1 MSEIRVAHTADLDAA
16 TLGQARALLFEVFTG
31 DDAMTDEDWEHCV
44 GGMHALAY
52 DEGELVG
59 HASVVMRRLLH
70 GDRALRAG
78 YVEGVAVRE
87 DRRGRGH
94 GAGMMAELER
104 IIRGAYDLGA
114 LGATEV
120 AVPFYRGRGWRPWR
134 GETWAL
140 TATGPVRNPGRG
152 RMDLRAPG
160 RGRGGP
166 GRKPHLRDAAGRGLV
181 GRSRRQ
187 SSGSNSCAT
196 ASS

>member
-1 MSEIRVAHTADLDAA
+1 MSGIRVAHTADLDAT
-16 TLGQARALLFEVFTG
+16 TLEQARSLLFQVFTG

-140 TATGPVRNPGRG
+140 TTTGPVPNPGRG
-152 RMDLRAPG
+152 RWVYVLPAAAAA
-160 RGRGGP
+160 GP
-166 GRKPHLRDAAGRGLV
+166 GRKPHLRDPAGRGLV

-187 SSGSNSCAT
+187 SSGSSSWAT

>member
-52 DEGELVG
+52 YEGELVG

-78 YVEGVAVRE
+78 YVEGVAVRQ
-87 DRRGRGH
+87 DRQHRGH

-120 AVPFYRGRGWRPWR
+120 AVPFYRGRGWQPWQ
-134 GETWAL
+134 GPLWAL
-140 TATGPVRNPGRG
+140 TPRGVVRTSEEDGWVYVLSTGEEL
-152 RMDLRAPG
+152 DLTLP
-160 RGRGGP
+160 
-166 GRKPHLRDAAGRGLV
+166 LTCDWRDGDV
-181 GRSRRQ
+181 W
-187 SSGSNSCAT
+187 
-196 ASS
+196 

>member
-1 MSEIRVAHTADLDAA
+1 
-16 TLGQARALLFEVFTG
+16 
-31 DDAMTDEDWEHCV
+31 
-44 GGMHALAY
+44 
-52 DEGELVG
+52 
-59 HASVVMRRLLH
+59 MRRLLH

-87 DRRGRGH
+87 DRQGRGH

-140 TATGPVRNPGRG
+140 TATGPVRTPEEDGWIYVLPAAAALDLGGSLICGIRPGE
-152 RMDLRAPG
+152 AW
-160 RGRGGP
+160 
-166 GRKPHLRDAAGRGLV
+166 
-181 GRSRRQ
+181 
-187 SSGSNSCAT
+187 
-196 ASS
+196 

>member
-1 MSEIRVAHTADLDAA
+1 MGGIRVAHTADLDTT
-16 TLGQARALLFEVFTG
+16 TLEQARALLFEVFTG

-87 DRRGRGH
+87 DRQGRGH

-104 IIRGAYDLGA
+104 IIRGAYDLGRWGRPRWPCRSTA
-114 LGATEV
+114 AGA
-120 AVPFYRGRGWRPWR
+120 G
-134 GETWAL
+134 
-140 TATGPVRNPGRG
+140 
-152 RMDLRAPG
+152 D
-160 RGRGGP
+160 RGGGRP
-166 GRKPHLRDAAGRGLV
+166 GP
-181 GRSRRQ
+181 
-187 SSGSNSCAT
+187 
-196 ASS
+196 

>member
-1 MSEIRVAHTADLDAA
+1 MTEIRVAHTADLDAP
-16 TLGQARALLFEVFTG
+16 TLEQARSLLFEVFTG

-52 DEGELVG
+52 DDGELVG

-87 DRRGRGH
+87 DRQGRGH

-104 IIRGAYDLGA
+104 IIRRAYDLGA
-114 LGATEV
+114 LGATEA
-120 AVPFYRGRGWRPWR
+120 AVPFYRGRGWQPWR

-140 TATGPVRNPGRG
+140 TTTGPVRTPDEDGWIYVLPAAATLDLDGTLVCGIRPGE
-152 RMDLRAPG
+152 AW
-160 RGRGGP
+160 
-166 GRKPHLRDAAGRGLV
+166 
-181 GRSRRQ
+181 
-187 SSGSNSCAT
+187 
-196 ASS
+196 